1 MNEPKNQD
9 VKGVLIVYA
18 DGLTGIKE
26 AIVVIFPKIGYRC
39 CILPF
44 LELRKNGIRSEK
56 WGLREG
62 NTNHANA
69 AFCEKVVLL

>member
-44 LELRKNGIRSEK
+44 LELRKNGLVRIRK
-56 WGLREG
+56 WAQVYSKLSIMHEG
-62 NTNHANA
+62 RLP
-69 AFCEKVVLL
+69 E